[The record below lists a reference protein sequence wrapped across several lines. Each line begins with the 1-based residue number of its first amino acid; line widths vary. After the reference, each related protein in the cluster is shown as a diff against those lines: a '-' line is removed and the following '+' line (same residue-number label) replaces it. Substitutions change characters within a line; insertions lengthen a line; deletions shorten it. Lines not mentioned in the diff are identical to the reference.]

1 MATAQGGTQAEVPTQ
16 RQSERFFSTDGDI
29 VVFRSS
35 DKVLFN
41 IHHTNLRAVT
51 DGPFAEYI
59 PSTPSDAAD
68 FTEDSQVLDIL
79 YQFVYPGNLPL
90 LDSVSLA
97 LLFSVAEAAEK
108 YRVAPA
114 TALCHLQ
121 IRRISDITEDCVLQK
136 IAHAHRHGYVE
147 YMDKIA
153 PLSFP
158 KSTND
163 ALKAFGP
170 GLLYVAWTTYKDAWA
185 SIFTEGTYA
194 LRTRDSHGLQ
204 NVRCEVWAGLLFAV
218 ERDLGE
224 HRTQW
229 FDNVAVLFYT
239 SNKEGLADRCQHR
252 HPSGV
257 THCRHQFME
266 WKTEAM
272 KLAKA
277 IPPLSQ
283 FVTVVNSC

>member
-1 MATAQGGTQAEVPTQ
+1 MATAQGRTQAEVLTQ
-16 RQSERFFSTDGDI
+16 RQSERFFSTDGDV

-51 DGPFAEYI
+51 DGPFAEYF
-59 PSTPSDAAD
+59 PSTPADAAD
-68 FTEDSQVLDIL
+68 LTEDSQVLDIMF
-79 YQFVYPGNLPL
+79 QFVYPGNLPL
-90 LDSVSLA
+90 LDGVSPG

-114 TALCHLQ
+114 MALCHLQ
-121 IRRISDITEDCVLQK
+121 IRRISDLKDDCVLQK
-136 IAHAHRHGYVE
+136 IAYAHRHGYIE
-147 YMDKIA
+147 YMDQIA

-158 KSTND
+158 KSMKD

-170 GLLYVAWTTYKDAWA
+170 GLLYIAWTTYKDAWA

-283 FVTVVNSC
+283 FVTVMNSC

>member
-1 MATAQGGTQAEVPTQ
+1 MATAQDGTQAEAPVQ
-16 RQSERFFSTDGDI
+16 RQSERFFSTDGDA

-51 DGPFAEYI
+51 DGPFAEYF
-59 PSTPSDAAD
+59 PSTPADAAD
-68 FTEDSQVLDIL
+68 LTEDSQVLDIMF
-79 YQFVYPGNLPL
+79 QFVYPGNLPL
-90 LDSVSLA
+90 LDGVTPE

-114 TALCHLQ
+114 MALCHLQ

-136 IAHAHRHGYVE
+136 MAYAHRHGYIK
-147 YMDKIA
+147 YMDQVA

-158 KSTND
+158 KRMED

-170 GLLYVAWTTYKDAWA
+170 GLLYVAWTTYKDAWTR
-185 SIFTEGTYA
+185 IFAEGTYA
-194 LRTRDSHGLQ
+194 LRTRDNHGLP
-204 NVRCEVWAGLLFAV
+204 NVRCDVWAALLFAV

-229 FDNVAVLFYT
+229 FDSLSTLFFD
-239 SNKEGLADRCQHR
+239 KESLADRCQHR

-283 FVTVVNSC
+283 FVTAVNSC